1 MTTVATDY
9 KDPRDYGRAVRSAL
23 SRPLLTSNKG
33 DEIPEDEKSDSE
45 GNEKGTSDATRLRF
59 TRESASKGVRRCAEP
74 EPGMFARW
82 ASLLPSIS
90 SLNGRLTNARL

>member
-1 MTTVATDY
+1 MA
-9 KDPRDYGRAVRSAL
+9 GRYALL
-23 SRPLLTSNKG
+23 SRDPYSHQIKVMKSLKM
-33 DEIPEDEKSDSE
+33 KKASDSE

-82 ASLLPSIS
+82 ASLLPTSFY
-90 SLNGRLTNARL
+90 